1 MSKTPTTKLKKTSFP
16 KVKVRGRGRSH
27 TLNLLFFDWPVT
39 RIVLNK
45 LIAFLT
51 IILPPKEAESAAQ
64 TIVEEAL
71 QAYSQSVYH
80 LNIHKN
86 PDPERIRFFIDAVIG
101 KTCEVLQEANITIHS
116 INSLQRSLY
125 ELLTSEQLKTVLKES
140 ISEKA
145 IMDGVVVSND
155 PISRTTGSSTK

>member
-1 MSKTPTTKLKKTSFP
+1 MSKTPTIRLKKTSFP

-51 IILPPKEAESAAQ
+51 IMLPPKAAGEAAQ
-64 TIVEEAL
+64 TIVEDAL

-80 LNIHKN
+80 LNLHKN
-86 PDPERIRFFIDAVIG
+86 PDPERIRFFIDAVIS
-101 KTCEVLQEANITIHS
+101 KTCEELKEANITIHS
-116 INSLQRSLY
+116 LDGLQLSLY
-125 ELLTSEQLKTVLKES
+125 ELLTSEQLKVVLKES

-145 IMDGVVVSND
+145 IMDAVVVDND
-155 PISRTTGSSTK
+155 SVNCPARSSTK